1 MFSGIV
7 TSVPLLCVCAHV
19 RARLCVLYQCLCMYE
34 CGYLCVCIC
43 GSVSTCMPVSVCLC
57 VCVLVSLSLDVCV
70 SLCTWFLVL
79 LRKSR
84 NPKVM
89 FEIHF

>member
-1 MFSGIV
+1 MSVGICV
-7 TSVPLLCVCAHV
+7 SVFVDLCLYVC
-19 RARLCVLYQCLCMYE
+19 L
-34 CGYLCVCIC
+34 
-43 GSVSTCMPVSVCLC
+43 VCLC